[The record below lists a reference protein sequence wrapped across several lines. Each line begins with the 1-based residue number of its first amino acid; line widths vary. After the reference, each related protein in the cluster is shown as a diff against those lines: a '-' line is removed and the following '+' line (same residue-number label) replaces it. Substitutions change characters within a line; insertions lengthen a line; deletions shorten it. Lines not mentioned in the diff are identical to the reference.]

1 MIIRNDL
8 SVGQKL
14 AQCIHASGESAFG
27 IVFEGTRAVALCA
40 QNQEE
45 LLELEQILID
55 NRVRHKAIREP
66 DLNNELVAI
75 GLKPVER
82 MFVYKFVKKFKLIK

>member
-1 MIIRNDL
+1 VIIRNDL
-8 SVGQKL
+8 SIGQKV
-14 AQCIHASGESAFG
+14 AQCIHAAGESAYG
-27 IVFEGTRAVALCA
+27 SVLEGTRAVALCA

-45 LLELEQILID
+45 LLELENILIS
-55 NRVRHKAIREP
+55 NKVRHKAIREP

-82 MFVYKFVKKFKLIK
+82 MYVYKFVKKFKLIK